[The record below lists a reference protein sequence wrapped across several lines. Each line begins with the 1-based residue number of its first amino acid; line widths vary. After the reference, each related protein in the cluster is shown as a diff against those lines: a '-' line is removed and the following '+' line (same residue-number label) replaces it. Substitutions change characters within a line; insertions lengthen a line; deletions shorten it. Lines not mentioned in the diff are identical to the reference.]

1 MLFQTLINSKKL
13 KHISCFTRAVVIA
26 LFININLHLFI
37 YNLKLWML
45 ILYMPGKIVLWIACF
60 STKLACIFIFHMFGL
75 NMSSDIRQMFT
86 LVATGIAILEPIRC
100 FCHPGLKRLC
110 NKFAIYCLFQKV
122 RRYIVII
129 TRLIKY
135 CYVIT

>member
-1 MLFQTLINSKKL
+1 MLFQTLINGKKL
-13 KHISCFTRAVVIA
+13 RHISCFTRSVVIT

-45 ILYMPGKIVLWIACF
+45 ILYMPGKIVLWIASF

-86 LVATGIAILEPIRC
+86 LVATGIAIFEPIRR

-110 NKFAIYCLFQKV
+110 NKFAIYCLFQKLST
-122 RRYIVII
+122 YLSLLGY
-129 TRLIKY
+129 LIKY
-135 CYVIT
+135 H